1 MNGRQSSLPSF
12 FIAYENQR
20 AEMFGTRSQA
30 WESEYQTWYDQK
42 IQELKKKTRTAN

>member
-1 MNGRQSSLPSF
+1 MGDRVAFPLF

-42 IQELKKKTRTAN
+42 IQELKKKKRTAN